1 MNITNLANLFHQN
14 TIFQQGKLPGQK
26 LGQPAASDTL
36 YRLSQNF
43 LTAQEQGQD
52 LRKRFD
58 TLELSSEAADSKAD
72 SALSGMPNE
81 LLEVYL
87 NQYKVAANLSRQNGA
102 ALMEYRNQLSA
113 FDQTIQEYQDM
124 LDGNKALPKQM
135 KLDDISKLLDAT
147 KAMREQFMQQG
158 AAELNQISN
167 HNPTQEGYMGKAFSM
182 VTEWIENGSSDT
194 RWQIDVSANDIYG
207 EIDRALSSAHN
218 ITSTFQKGASNILS
232 ELKRR
237 GCVEGGEIIPYDNQ
251 GAESSESVQRESLF
265 QSIYDEIWSVF
276 QRSINE

>member
-1 MNITNLANLFHQN
+1 MDVSGLSGLFQSN
-14 TIFQQGKLPGQK
+14 RIFQPENLLGQK
-26 LGQPAASDTL
+26 LVQSPVNDTL
-36 YRLSQNF
+36 HRLSENLLNAKTQAN
-43 LTAQEQGQD
+43 D
-52 LRKRFD
+52 LKTRFD
-58 TLELSSEAADSKAD
+58 TLELSAEATEGKGKTSLDE
-72 SALSGMPNE
+72 MPE
-81 LLEVYL
+81 GLLRFYL
-87 NQYKVAANLSRQNGA
+87 NQCKVGACLSQQHEA
-102 ALMEYRNQLSA
+102 SLMEYRNQLSA

-182 VTEWIENGSSDT
+182 VTEWVENGSSDT
-194 RWQIDVSANDIYG
+194 CWQIDVSANDIYG

-237 GCVEGGEIIPYDNQ
+237 GCVEDGEIIPYDNQ